1 MVYSYRYTPRKKRII
16 ATSLV
21 AMFLIGMF
29 ISLGSFIFMGGE
41 VILSQWAGEWA
52 FPIFIMSL
60 VVIGVPLLAGIS
72 NYIEK
77 NSLWDKVTLDNEKLS
92 SERFGEIKVKDIV
105 LFKISDL
112 NKIFSFKIYT
122 EKKKLNFSGLD
133 ILGDS
138 GGKEYEGDI
147 VALKA
152 MANEIERIISEQG
165 LNVRTSKESSST
177 VLFALLCLAMVMLIP
192 GLIFAPQ
199 RMIFVIPFIVPLF
212 FYALKKRKEK
222 KQVDKK

>member
-16 ATSLV
+16 ATSFV
-21 AMFLIGMF
+21 FAFLLLMF
-29 ISLGSFIFMGGE
+29 ISIG
-41 VILSQWAGEWA
+41 
-52 FPIFIMSL
+52 SL
-60 VVIGVPLLAGIS
+60 VYISYFIKNLEAWMIIVSVVVLGIIMIPLMTMIS
-72 NYIEK
+72 NYIER

-92 SERFGEIKVKDIV
+92 SERFGEIKVKDITI
-105 LFKISDL
+105 FKVNDL

-138 GGKEYEGDI
+138 GGKEYQGDI

-165 LNVRTSKESSST
+165 LNVRSSKESSST
-177 VLFALLCLAMVMLIP
+177 ALFVVLCLAMVMLIP

-199 RMIFVIPFIVPLF
+199 RMIFVIPFVVPLF
-212 FYALKKRKEK
+212 FYALKKRKEQN
-222 KQVDKK
+222 QVDKK